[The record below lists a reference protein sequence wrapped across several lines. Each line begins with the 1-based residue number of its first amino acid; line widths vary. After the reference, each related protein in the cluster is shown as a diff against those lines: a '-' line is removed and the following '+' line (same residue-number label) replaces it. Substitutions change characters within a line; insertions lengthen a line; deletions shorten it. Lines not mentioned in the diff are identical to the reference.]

1 MSDDPRRPDPEP
13 AWMATVRRRLGR
25 WLGPEGGA
33 SWVVAVSGGGDSVGL
48 LRALHGLGGAF
59 GLRLTVAHLDH
70 GVRGEEA
77 REDARFVAALAG
89 SLGLPFE
96 GGSWS
101 PAREGNFEADAR
113 RARYAWL
120 AEVAL
125 RRGASAVA
133 VGHTRD
139 DQAETVLHRIVRG
152 TGLRGLAGIPD
163 RRPLAPGVELVRP
176 LLDASS
182 APAIVAVN
190 SLLSLQPEPHM
201 VCTSAARA
209 GVQNLLKSLASEFA
223 PRIRVNTILLG
234 LVDSGQWQRRFEA
247 RPDKTVSRE
256 QWFTT
261 LAKTKHI
268 PLARLGVPD
277 EPARAIVFLGSPAA
291 SYITGASLEISGGV
305 SRFI

>member
-1 MSDDPRRPDPEP
+1 MDLGLANRVAVVTGGSSGIGLATARILLEEGARVVICGRDADRLKAAQDALEPVRPGHLLALRCDVLKSDD
-13 AWMATVRRRLGR
+13 
-25 WLGPEGGA
+25 
-33 SWVVAVSGGGDSVGL
+33 
-48 LRALHGLGGAF
+48 
-59 GLRLTVAHLDH
+59 
-70 GVRGEEA
+70 
-77 REDARFVAALAG
+77 VAALADKTRAWG
-89 SLGLPFE
+89 GGHVDLLVNNAGQGRVSTFTDTTDAQWREELELKVFSQVLPI
-96 GGSWS
+96 
-101 PAREGNFEADAR
+101 
-113 RARYAWL
+113 RAF
-120 AEVAL
+120 
-125 RRGASAVA
+125 
-133 VGHTRD
+133 
-139 DQAETVLHRIVRG
+139 
-152 TGLRGLAGIPD
+152 
-163 RRPLAPGVELVRP
+163 RP

-268 PLARLGVPD
+268 PLARLGMPD